1 MDQTALFD
9 ISAAYSA
16 KGLTTFDLFYYVVA
30 TFGTAGYGD
39 MAPVSVYAKG
49 MAILI
54 LFTSIA
60 CLSIMVSSFLSLPD
74 REGK

>member
-30 TFGTAGYGD
+30 AFGTAGYGD
-39 MAPVSVYAKG
+39 MAPVSVYARG

-54 LFTSIA
+54 IFMSIA

-74 REGK
+74 REEK